1 MRKRFRKGMIVEVEF
16 LDHVEDGNEPIAFT
30 AYGRLVDVQRKF
42 IIVES
47 WAYFDTKIIRD
58 SNVKFWVI
66 LRSAITQ
73 WYQLERKEQ

>member
-1 MRKRFRKGMIVEVEF
+1 MIVEVEF